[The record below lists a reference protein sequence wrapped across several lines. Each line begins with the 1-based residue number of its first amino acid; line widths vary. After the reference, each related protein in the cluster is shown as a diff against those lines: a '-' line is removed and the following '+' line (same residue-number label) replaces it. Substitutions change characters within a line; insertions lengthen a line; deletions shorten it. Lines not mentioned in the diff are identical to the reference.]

1 MDKRRTYTREEQRRN
16 GRIAVAVAIA
26 YGLVC
31 VIVSVWLI
39 GNAFDHMTDPCR
51 TDAQRSV
58 VPSCVA
64 GSR

>member
-1 MDKRRTYTREEQRRN
+1 VSRRTYTREEQRLN

-26 YGLVC
+26 YGIVC

-39 GNAFDHMTDPCR
+39 GNALDHMTDPCR

>member
-1 MDKRRTYTREEQRRN
+1 MSRRTYTREEQRRN
-16 GRIAVAVAIA
+16 ECVAYVVVALYTVVAV
-26 YGLVC
+26 GL
-31 VIVSVWLI
+31 SLWLF
-39 GNAFDHMTDPCR
+39 GRAFDHMTDPCR